1 MSPGPRGAG
10 ESGAAVVDFV
20 MVTAVVVP
28 LVMGV
33 IQLGLVLHV
42 RNTLT
47 AAASEGARFAAT
59 ADHTAADG
67 ADRARAVV
75 VDVLAGRYADNV
87 TAAPTTV
94 NGLAGVRVRIEADVP
109 ALGLGGPS
117 VAVSVVGHAVEE
129 QPP

>member
-1 MSPGPRGAG
+1 
-10 ESGAAVVDFV
+10 

-59 ADHTAADG
+59 ADHTAVDG

-75 VDVLAGRYADNV
+75 ADVLAGRYADNV